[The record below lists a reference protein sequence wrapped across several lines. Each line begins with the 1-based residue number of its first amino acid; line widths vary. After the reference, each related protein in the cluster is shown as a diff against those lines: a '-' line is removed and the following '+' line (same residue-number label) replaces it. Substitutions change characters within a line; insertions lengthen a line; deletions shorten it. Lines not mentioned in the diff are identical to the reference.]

1 MLSAKLV
8 LDYMVLKRRFSMNK
22 YWFILPILSLTVAAC
37 GMIEVEGQILDPT
50 ENAATQITTMQVPT
64 EVPTIAPTDKPMEP
78 QLSFEAVTY
87 QDKDAGFAFEHP
99 ADWGVG
105 FQETQ
110 SRGYVVQLQ
119 DADGP
124 RLDVVVLLWDP
135 KGDLPAFLE
144 VRKTAWESS
153 DIAIQEEQTI
163 TLANGQEAVYYVVEG
178 RDGVQGF
185 FFFTTL
191 YDRYLQLS
199 GSGDLSLLAEIART
213 VRLVEPVETTI
224 AGEPL
229 DCFEV
234 TDQSEL
240 WVPCN
245 AIDGIRSRNLSAL
258 HNFMADPFVIGYWGS
273 EGRSDS
279 PAGITNELQ
288 AYRLPRDPSTP
299 MTFTTDRDAFPPLAG
314 MPVEVMF
321 GPDDNVALVIYSEG
335 WGLSGQGAALLYFA
349 EDAEGELYWYA
360 MAYSET
366 HFDK

>member
-1 MLSAKLV
+1 
-8 LDYMVLKRRFSMNK
+8 MNK
-22 YWFILPILSLTVAAC
+22 RWFILIVLSLSVAAC
-37 GMIEVEGQILDPT
+37 GMIEVEGQIIDPT
-50 ENAATQITTMQVPT
+50 ESAATQITTTQVST
-64 EVPTIAPTDKPMEP
+64 DVPTIAPTDTPAEP
-78 QLSFEAVTY
+78 QLSFEAVIY
-87 QDKDAGFAFEHP
+87 QDKDAGFAFEYP

-105 FQETQ
+105 FQEAH
-110 SRGYVVQLQ
+110 SRGYVTQLQ
-119 DADGP
+119 DVDGP

-153 DIAIQEEQTI
+153 DITFQEEQTI

-178 RDGVQGF
+178 RDGDQGF

-199 GSGDLSLLAEIART
+199 GSGDLSVLAEIAQT
-213 VRLVEPVETTI
+213 VQVFEPMKETVE
-224 AGEPL
+224 GEPIE
-229 DCFEV
+229 CFTV

-245 AIDGIRSRNLSAL
+245 VIDSIRSRNLAAAPSW
-258 HNFMADPFVIGYWGS
+258 MADPFIIGYWGS
-273 EGRSDS
+273 EGREDT
-279 PAGITNELQ
+279 PLGIIEELQ
-288 AYRLPRDPSTP
+288 TSRLPQDPSLP

-335 WGLSGQGAALLYFA
+335 WGLNGQGAALLYFA

-360 MAYSET
+360 MVYSET

>member
-1 MLSAKLV
+1 MLNFKIFR
-8 LDYMVLKRRFSMNK
+8 RRFLMNK
-22 YWFILPILSLTVAAC
+22 RWFILLMLSLAVAAC

-50 ENAATQITTMQVPT
+50 ENAATQFTTMQVPT
-64 EVPTIAPTDKPMEP
+64 EAPTAIPTAMPTEP

-87 QDKDAGFAFEHP
+87 QDEEAGFAFEHP

-110 SRGYVVQLQ
+110 SRGYVMQLQ
-119 DADGP
+119 DSSGP
-124 RLDVVVLLWDP
+124 RLDVVVLMWEP
-135 KGDLPAFLE
+135 IQDLPAFLE

-153 DIAIQEEQTI
+153 DIAIQEEQTV
-163 TLANGQEAVYYVVEG
+163 TLENGQEAVYYVVEG
-178 RDGVQGF
+178 RDGSKGF

-191 YDRYLQLS
+191 TDRYLQLS
-199 GSGDLSLLAEIART
+199 GSGDVSLLAEIART
-213 VRLVEPVETTI
+213 VRLIEPVDTSIT
-224 AGEPL
+224 GEPL
-229 DCFEV
+229 DCFKV

-258 HNFMADPFVIGYWGS
+258 HGFMASPFVIGYWGS

-279 PAGITNELQ
+279 PAGITEELQ
-288 AYRLPRDPSTP
+288 RYRLPQDPSMP

-314 MPVEVMF
+314 TPVEVLF
-321 GPDDNVALVIYSEG
+321 GPDVDVALVIYSEG
-335 WGLSGQGAALLYFA
+335 WGLNGQGAALLYFA
-349 EDAEGELYWYA
+349 EDPEGELYWYA

>member
-1 MLSAKLV
+1 MISAMLALH
-8 LDYMVLKRRFSMNK
+8 YMVLKRRFSMNK
-22 YWFILPILSLTVAAC
+22 YWIILPILSLTVAAC

-64 EVPTIAPTDKPMEP
+64 DAPTIAPTNTPVTP

-87 QDKDAGFAFEHP
+87 QDKDAGFAFEYP

-119 DADGP
+119 DIDGP

-153 DIAIQEEQTI
+153 DIAILEEESI
-163 TLANGQEAVYYVVEG
+163 TLANGQEGVTYVVEG
-178 RDGVQGF
+178 RDGNQGF

-191 YDRYLQLS
+191 TDRYLQLS
-199 GSGDLSLLAEIART
+199 GNGDVAILEEIAGT
-213 VRLVEPVETTI
+213 VRVFEPVKKTVE
-224 AGEPL
+224 GEPIE
-229 DCFEV
+229 CFTV

-245 AIDGIRSRNLSAL
+245 VIDSIRSRNLAAAPSW
-258 HNFMADPFVIGYWGS
+258 MADPFIIGYWGS
-273 EGRSDS
+273 EGREDT
-279 PAGITNELQ
+279 PFGIIEELRTS
-288 AYRLPRDPSTP
+288 RLPQDPSLP
-299 MTFTTDRDAFPPLAG
+299 MSFTTDRDAFPPLAG
-314 MPVEVMF
+314 TPVEVLF
-321 GPDDNVALVIYSEG
+321 GPDVDVALVIYSEG
-335 WGLSGQGAALLYFA
+335 WGLNGEGAALLYFA

-360 MAYSET
+360 LAYSET

>member
-1 MLSAKLV
+1 M
-8 LDYMVLKRRFSMNK
+8 KRG
-22 YWFILPILSLTVAAC
+22 WFILLILSLTIAAC
-37 GMIEVEGQILDPT
+37 GMIEVEGQIIGPS
-50 ENAATQITTMQVPT
+50 ESAATQITTMQVPT
-64 EVPTIAPTDKPMEP
+64 DVPSIAPTDTPMEP

-99 ADWGVG
+99 SDWGIG

-119 DADGP
+119 DANGP

-153 DIAIQEEQTI
+153 DISIQEEQTI

-178 RDGVQGF
+178 RDGDQGF

-199 GSGDLSLLAEIART
+199 GSDDIALLTEIAQT
-213 VRLVEPVETTI
+213 VRVFEPEVEIVE
-224 AGEPL
+224 GEQIE
-229 DCFEV
+229 CFTV
-234 TDQSEL
+234 TDRDEM

-245 AIDGIRSRNLSAL
+245 VIDSIRSRNLAAAPSW
-258 HNFMADPFVIGYWGS
+258 MADPFIIAYWGS

-279 PAGITNELQ
+279 PAGIINELQ
-288 AYRLPRDPSTP
+288 EYRLPQDPSTP

-321 GPDDNVALVIYSEG
+321 GPEDNVALVIYSEG
-335 WGLSGQGAALLYFA
+335 WSLSGQGAALLYFA

-360 MAYSET
+360 LVYSET